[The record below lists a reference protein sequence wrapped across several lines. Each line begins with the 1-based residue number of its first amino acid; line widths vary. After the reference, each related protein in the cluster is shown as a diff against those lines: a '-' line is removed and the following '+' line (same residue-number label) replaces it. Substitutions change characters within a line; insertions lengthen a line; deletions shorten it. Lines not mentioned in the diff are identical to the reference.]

1 MWTVTTITGTSMDAI
16 QQLSIQY
23 VDQRISSSH
32 KHADDCTTFCSPTVH
47 LLHRSS
53 CHSDCTQNV
62 LQGLLYCQ
70 PGRCE
75 FIKDLIYWDREINH
89 FIFGDWTQMT
99 HHGRQNRILVLIG
112 VRTESTSEWLRS
124 GGGVESEREN
134 DRRVQSFKAH
144 RVDDDWLNEGSEN
157 MIELE

>member
-1 MWTVTTITGTSMDAI
+1 M
-16 QQLSIQY
+16 Q
-23 VDQRISSSH
+23 SSSYQFNIWTKETVLH
-32 KHADDCTTFCSPTVH
+32 TNMLTIAPLFVHQQCICFTVLLATQIAPKMFRRGCCTVNWEGV
-47 LLHRSS
+47 SS
-53 CHSDCTQNV
+53 
-62 LQGLLYCQ
+62 LRREL
-70 PGRCE
+70 
-75 FIKDLIYWDREINH
+75 DLIYWDREINH

>member
-1 MWTVTTITGTSMDAI
+1 MQSSSFQFNMWTKETVLHTNMLTIAPLFVHHQCIYFTVLLVTQIAPKMFCRGCCTVNQEG
-16 QQLSIQY
+16 
-23 VDQRISSSH
+23 VSS
-32 KHADDCTTFCSPTVH
+32 
-47 LLHRSS
+47 LRR
-53 CHSDCTQNV
+53 V
-62 LQGLLYCQ
+62 L
-70 PGRCE
+70 
-75 FIKDLIYWDREINH
+75 DLIYWDREINH

-99 HHGRQNRILVLIG
+99 HHGRQNRILVLMG

>member
-1 MWTVTTITGTSMDAI
+1 MQSSSFQFNMWTKETVLHTNMLTIAPLFVHQQCIYFTVLLVTQIAPKMFCRGCCNVN
-16 QQLSIQY
+16 QEG
-23 VDQRISSSH
+23 VSS
-32 KHADDCTTFCSPTVH
+32 
-47 LLHRSS
+47 LRR
-53 CHSDCTQNV
+53 V
-62 LQGLLYCQ
+62 L
-70 PGRCE
+70 
-75 FIKDLIYWDREINH
+75 DLIYWDREINH

>member
-1 MWTVTTITGTSMDAI
+1 MQSSSFQFNMWTKETVLHTNMLTIAPLFVHHQCIYFTVLLVTQIAPKMFCRGCCTVNQEG
-16 QQLSIQY
+16 
-23 VDQRISSSH
+23 VSS
-32 KHADDCTTFCSPTVH
+32 
-47 LLHRSS
+47 LRR
-53 CHSDCTQNV
+53 V
-62 LQGLLYCQ
+62 L
-70 PGRCE
+70 
-75 FIKDLIYWDREINH
+75 DLIYWDREINH

>member
-1 MWTVTTITGTSMDAI
+1 M
-16 QQLSIQY
+16 Q
-23 VDQRISSSH
+23 SSSYQFNIWTKETVLH
-32 KHADDCTTFCSPTVH
+32 TNMLTIAPLFVHQQCIYFTVLLATQIAPKMFCRGCCTVN
-47 LLHRSS
+47 REGVSS
-53 CHSDCTQNV
+53 
-62 LQGLLYCQ
+62 LRREL
-70 PGRCE
+70 
-75 FIKDLIYWDREINH
+75 DLIYWDREINH

-99 HHGRQNRILVLIG
+99 HHDRQNRILVLIG